1 MRLPRPWRGT
11 PADPSRQGR
20 GRPPPLAGRVR
31 PNSERVPHGFAS
43 LTGQTRPARG
53 GGRVLRRIFVG
64 SLSCPYPAR
73 SLIKLQTTEMHNLCP
88 CPVD

>member
-53 GGRVLRRIFVG
+53 GGRVLRRIFAYVRANSG
-64 SLSCPYPAR
+64 AIR
-73 SLIKLQTTEMHNLCP
+73 SDGCKNP
-88 CPVD
+88 SAYYAKA